1 MVRQVAIEAFEG
13 FHAHTMKSAC
23 LDELLIGVLLAMVG
37 VIGCKDA
44 KWTPSG
50 SADLILAEIKLGGGS
65 NVAKRIDADESF
77 GRAVLNGIATGDSV
91 WLDVADKLT
100 PASASAEAS
109 LSIALASALPRS
121 PRRVLSLLGP
131 KYPLEEVC
139 AIPFLKPESTLIT
152 TYHDEAVTA
161 LSRVATAPLVKVRDD
176 CRAALD
182 DARERRLE
190 RIDPSYI
197 VKNKPVAPPRR
208 ARRKPVKAQPQQAQ
222 PQVTPTDTSSSR

>member
-1 MVRQVAIEAFEG
+1 MKAARLSEA
-13 FHAHTMKSAC
+13 
-23 LDELLIGVLLAMVG
+23 LIAVLLAMFG
-37 VIGCKDA
+37 MTGCKDTQ
-44 KWTPSG
+44 WTPTG
-50 SADLILAEIKLGGGS
+50 SAELVLAEIKLGGGP

-77 GRAVLNGIATGDSV
+77 GRAVMNGIASGDSA

-121 PRRVLSLLGP
+121 PGRVLALLGP
-131 KYPLEEVC
+131 KYPVEEVC

-152 TYHDEAVTA
+152 TYHDEAVAA
-161 LSRVATAPLVKVRDD
+161 LSRVDSAPLLKVRDD
-176 CRAALD
+176 CHTTLDEARA
-182 DARERRLE
+182 RRLE

-208 ARRKPVKAQPQQAQ
+208 TRKKPDKAQPPKAQ
-222 PQVTPTDTSSSR
+222 PQVTPPDTSSSG

>member
-1 MVRQVAIEAFEG
+1 MTRAP
-13 FHAHTMKSAC
+13 
-23 LDELLIGVLLAMVG
+23 LDEILIIGVLLATFG
-37 VIGCKDA
+37 LTSCKDSR
-44 KWTPSG
+44 WTPSG

-100 PASASAEAS
+100 PASAAAEAS

-121 PRRVLSLLGP
+121 PRRVLALLGP
-131 KYPLEEVC
+131 KYPVEEVC

-152 TYHDEAVTA
+152 TYHDEAVAA

-176 CRAALD
+176 CRNALD

-197 VKNKPVAPPRR
+197 VKNKPVTPPRR
-208 ARRKPVKAQPQQAQ
+208 SRRKPAKAQPQQAQ

>member
-1 MVRQVAIEAFEG
+1 MRRAR
-13 FHAHTMKSAC
+13 
-23 LDELLIGVLLAMVG
+23 LDKLVPGLLLATFG
-37 VIGCKDA
+37 VIGCKDSR
-44 KWTPSG
+44 WTPSG

-77 GRAVLNGIATGDSV
+77 GRAVMNGISTGDSA

-121 PRRVLSLLGP
+121 PRRVLALLGP
-131 KYPLEEVC
+131 KYPVEEVC
-139 AIPFLKPESTLIT
+139 AIPFLKLESPLIT
-152 TYHDEAVTA
+152 TYHDEAAAA
-161 LSRVATAPLVKVRDD
+161 LSRVDSSSLVKVRDH
-176 CRAALD
+176 CRTVLD
-182 DARERRLE
+182 DARQRRLE

-208 ARRKPVKAQPQQAQ
+208 TRKRPTKAQPAKAQ

>member
-1 MVRQVAIEAFEG
+1 
-13 FHAHTMKSAC
+13 MKSAR
-23 LDELLIGVLLAMVG
+23 LDELFIGVLLAMFG

-50 SADLILAEIKLGGGS
+50 SADLILAEIKLGGGA

-100 PASASAEAS
+100 PASAAAEAS

-121 PRRVLSLLGP
+121 PRRVLALLGP
-131 KYPLEEVC
+131 KYPVEEVC

-152 TYHDEAVTA
+152 TYHDEAVA
-161 LSRVATAPLVKVRDD
+161 AVNRVAIAPLVKVRDD
-176 CRAALD
+176 CRTVLD
-182 DARERRLE
+182 EARERRLD

-197 VKNKPVAPPRR
+197 VKNKPVTPPRR
-208 ARRKPVKAQPQQAQ
+208 SRRKPAKAQPQEAQ

>member
-1 MVRQVAIEAFEG
+1 
-13 FHAHTMKSAC
+13 MKRAW
-23 LDELLIGVLLAMVG
+23 LDELLIGVLLAMFG
-37 VIGCKDA
+37 VTGCKDTR
-44 KWTPSG
+44 WTPSG
-50 SADLILAEIKLGGGS
+50 RAELILAEIKLGGGP

-77 GRAVLNGIATGDSV
+77 GRAVMNGIATGDST

-121 PRRVLSLLGP
+121 PRRVLALLGP
-131 KYPLEEVC
+131 KYPVEEVC

-152 TYHDEAVTA
+152 TYHDEAVAA
-161 LSRVATAPLVKVRDD
+161 LSRVDSAPLLKVRDD
-176 CRAALD
+176 CRTALD

-208 ARRKPVKAQPQQAQ
+208 ARKKPVKAQQ
-222 PQVTPTDTSSSR
+222 QVTPPDTSSSR